1 MSPFEMHAHEV
12 QQYTSPVLVKN
23 RQYLATLT
31 SERLII
37 EGGPSDREFKV
48 SSILSVSPY
57 VMDGREPG
65 LMIVVSTPSGQKEMI
80 WGFPV
85 RDVFKVG
92 EQQAWVEHITEA
104 IGEKPFAVPGNGPAV
119 SPLNKEPFREVK
131 PTPLPPEYPE
141 NPTRPDFIHG
151 ESVIIE
157 TSGVRVKRTFYTI
170 YLTNVRLILQN
181 NAGKIGR
188 EFAIAELLDAAV
200 FETEEGEPAIAL
212 SVGSLSGA
220 KQMVL
225 CFPTSSARDAWMR
238 ELKAKL
244 PVRMPLISPVSE
256 PSTITCTGNFVPDAG
271 ERILVSTGGVRIKQ
285 NFVTLDL
292 TNTRFIVEGK
302 SAVIGE
308 FAVNT
313 LIRADRLA
321 GEVGEPGI
329 SLLIG
334 GRNGEKEMHLLFPS
348 MPDREMWME
357 KFGEIIPRQETA
369 VYVPE
374 SKQYSVTTVT
384 PAPQRNTREKFC
396 SACGAR
402 NPVDA
407 EVCAMCG
414 TSFGIPAPAES
425 PRREKRQKKEPRKP
439 REPRESGERREK
451 REKVPYNGG
460 AIGFVTRPSDAFA
473 YYMRETPRDAVGMF
487 FLSGALWA
495 VVSVLLL
502 VYVVPMVLK
511 MTATEFPLIL
521 KMQGN
526 LMLLVLFG
534 LVLYV
539 IWIVCVFI
547 RAVVTSIVARVCEP
561 QVKFSEIVA
570 IVMRSALSYA
580 VIGWI
585 PILGLFGAGIWSAV
599 VTWKGLE
606 VGQNMR
612 SGQAAVSAILGLVL
626 IYILLFA
633 AGSM

>member
-1 MSPFEMHAHEV
+1 
-12 QQYTSPVLVKN
+12 
-23 RQYLATLT
+23 
-31 SERLII
+31 
-37 EGGPSDREFKV
+37 
-48 SSILSVSPY
+48 
-57 VMDGREPG
+57 
-65 LMIVVSTPSGQKEMI
+65 MIC
-80 WGFPV
+80 
-85 RDVFKVG
+85 
-92 EQQAWVEHITEA
+92 
-104 IGEKPFAVPGNGPAV
+104 
-119 SPLNKEPFREVK
+119 L
-131 PTPLPPEYPE
+131 
-141 NPTRPDFIHG
+141 
-151 ESVIIE
+151 
-157 TSGVRVKRTFYTI
+157 
-170 YLTNVRLILQN
+170 
-181 NAGKIGR
+181 
-188 EFAIAELLDAAV
+188 AELLDAAV

-225 CFPTSSARDAWMR
+225 CFPTVSARDAWMR

-285 NFVTLDL
+285 SFVTLDL

-302 SAVIGE
+302 SSVIGE

-334 GRNGEKEMHLLFPS
+334 GRDGEKEMHLLFPS
-348 MPDREMWME
+348 MPERETWME
-357 KFGEIIPRQETA
+357 KFGEIIPKQETA
-369 VYVPE
+369 VYAPE

-414 TSFGIPAPAES
+414 TAFGSTHALEES
-425 PRREKRQKKEPRKP
+425 PSREKRHKKEP
-439 REPRESGERREK
+439 REPREPGERRDK

-495 VVSVLLL
+495 VISVLLL
-502 VYVVPMVLK
+502 VYVV
-511 MTATEFPLIL
+511 
-521 KMQGN
+521 
-526 LMLLVLFG
+526 
-534 LVLYV
+534 
-539 IWIVCVFI
+539 
-547 RAVVTSIVARVCEP
+547 R
-561 QVKFSEIVA
+561 
-570 IVMRSALSYA
+570 
-580 VIGWI
+580 
-585 PILGLFGAGIWSAV
+585 WS
-599 VTWKGLE
+599 
-606 VGQNMR
+606 
-612 SGQAAVSAILGLVL
+612 
-626 IYILLFA
+626 
-633 AGSM
+633 